1 KSQVRSIVKID
12 SKWASD
18 KKKMEKVNKFIESI
32 YDNFKNKSFAI
43 VPEQEGLQ
51 YKEQTLSQA
60 ANSVDDVEKVG
71 KQFLNHC
78 ATKFGIPIQLLTGD
92 IAEVEQNTK
101 RFIRMTIKP
110 LLNLI
115 VTELNAK
122 LFDKEEYLNDSKI
135 IANTLPITFDN
146 IFEIANQIDKLIAS
160 GVFVGNEIR
169 RELGFEESK
178 DPLMNEHLVTKNYQ
192 TLKQLKEGVN

>member
-1 KSQVRSIVKID
+1 MV
-12 SKWASD
+12 
-18 KKKMEKVNKFIESI
+18 F
-32 YDNFKNKSFAI
+32 Y
-43 VPEQEGLQ
+43 
-51 YKEQTLSQA
+51 
-60 ANSVDDVEKVG
+60 SV
-71 KQFLNHC
+71 
-78 ATKFGIPIQLLTGD
+78 TYGD

-169 RELGFEESK
+169 RIGFEESK
-178 DPLMNEHLVTKNYQ
+178 DPLMNEHLVTK
-192 TLKQLKEGVN
+192 TIKL

>member
-1 KSQVRSIVKID
+1 
-12 SKWASD
+12 
-18 KKKMEKVNKFIESI
+18 MEKVNKFIESI

-122 LFDKEEYLNDSKI
+122 LFDKEEYLNDSK
-135 IANTLPITFDN
+135 L
-146 IFEIANQIDKLIAS
+146 
-160 GVFVGNEIR
+160 
-169 RELGFEESK
+169 
-178 DPLMNEHLVTKNYQ
+178 
-192 TLKQLKEGVN
+192 